1 MKVIR
6 IFWALLLTG
15 ILFAQPLSAQINV
28 PKKSIRVGLLL
39 PLLLDSAIDQDNNF
53 KFPPKTFPKYL
64 LPGLEFYEGALL
76 ALDSLNKK
84 RASVQLVVL
93 DIRAAKQNIQQQL
106 EELTGPPLDLLITHC
121 NATELRIIA
130 SYGLKKNIPVV
141 NVNLPNDAGI
151 TENPFL
157 VLLNSTLRTQ
167 CVALADHL
175 QFQYPK
181 QQVVVFRKMGV
192 LEDRIRSYWEE
203 HNQTIKNIKWTYVD
217 LPDSFS
223 LNQLSSKLDTLRP
236 TICVAGTLDEDF
248 GKRMAAQLAIL
259 SKQRY
264 KASLFGLPTWDDSKD
279 FSKPEYRGIE
289 ITYCTP
295 YYNALTDSVSQQVQ
309 RFFTTYLYARPSDMV
324 LRGFEAV
331 WKYANLLL
339 KYNNNIATQ
348 LDSSEFELFRELQI
362 KRVFG
367 KEKKLDYFENKKLYF
382 LKWQDGILKLVS

>member
-106 EELTGPPLDLLITHC
+106 EELAGPPLDLLITHC